1 MSYLSLAFLEGWII
15 LAVGKSSDML
25 QSEMKG
31 QSLSPNLIQAKV
43 PGFASILY
51 KLFLKVSSSVKSLVF
66 RVVFC
71 IVYLGAPELMVQSR
85 KEFD

>member
-1 MSYLSLAFLEGWII
+1 
-15 LAVGKSSDML
+15 ML

-43 PGFASILY
+43 PVFASILH
-51 KLFLKVSSSVKSLVF
+51 KLFLKVSSSVISLVF
-66 RVVFC
+66 RVVLC